1 MQIKSAYDAAFAGG
15 PEVEDVHPL
24 DYFFSAWFA
33 LEILLRM
40 MASKSPI
47 YFFWYDE
54 GWEWNCFDSLIAVEA
69 VAGLIAR
76 LSDFAL
82 SSQLRVLGIFR
93 LARLVAPMKKVK
105 ELWKL
110 RKTLLALAA
119 SMVDLFWA
127 FLVVMLFLYVYSIF
141 LSTATVSYFEKFNR
155 TSMEYLE
162 SDQPDQLIE
171 VQKVHDYYGSVG
183 YTMLSLWSAISGGND
198 WMEYAETLKTMAG
211 NTYYAS
217 FIAFTAFCTIGLFN
231 VVTGIFVDS
240 AVEAANMFRS
250 DAEMVADHQDEVE
263 KEEDER
269 KELEKLLDSHAG
281 DDSKVDEKELANHL
295 TKPKAQAFWKSK
307 MQLNTEQ
314 VKDMYI
320 LYQRLQ
326 PKQTKDGVSV
336 RDFLHFARK
345 CKGQASYVDLLTLM
359 HDHTRLGKDIH
370 VQFQEMK
377 QDMKQLVM
385 TMPPLPPPP
394 TSPPPLSPRI

>member
-1 MQIKSAYDAAFAGG
+1 
-15 PEVEDVHPL
+15 
-24 DYFFSAWFA
+24 
-33 LEILLRM
+33 
-40 MASKSPI
+40 
-47 YFFWYDE
+47 
-54 GWEWNCFDSLIAVEA
+54 
-69 VAGLIAR
+69 
-76 LSDFAL
+76 
-82 SSQLRVLGIFR
+82 
-93 LARLVAPMKKVK
+93 
-105 ELWKL
+105 
-110 RKTLLALAA
+110 
-119 SMVDLFWA
+119 
-127 FLVVMLFLYVYSIF
+127 MLFLYAYSIF
-141 LSTATVSYFEKFNR
+141 LSTATVTYFEKFNR
-155 TSMEYLE
+155 TSMDYLE

-250 DAEMVADHQDEVE
+250 DAEMVADHQDQVE
-263 KEEDER
+263 KEEEER

-281 DDSKVDEKELANHL
+281 KDVTMDELQRHL
-295 TKPKAQAFWKSK
+295 KKDKAQAFWKSK

-326 PKQTKDGVSV
+326 PKQTEDGVSV
-336 RDFLHFARK
+336 QDFLHFARK

-359 HDHTRLGKDIH
+359 HDHTRLGKFIH

-385 TMPPLPPPP
+385 TMPPMPPPP
-394 TSPPPLSPRI
+394 TSPPPRSPRI